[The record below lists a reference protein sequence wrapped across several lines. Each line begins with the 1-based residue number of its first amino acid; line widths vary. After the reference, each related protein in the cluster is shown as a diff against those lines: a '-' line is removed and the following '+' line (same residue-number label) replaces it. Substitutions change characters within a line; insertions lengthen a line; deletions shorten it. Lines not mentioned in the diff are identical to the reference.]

1 MSDELTDQVNFEVTS
16 QNINLNEEKS
26 DNSEDKELTNQSS
39 RQVVDQ
45 EKIKEKI
52 EKLPDGLRGI
62 LENRFK
68 AEFVSVEKIDDTKLI

>member
-1 MSDELTDQVNFEVTS
+1 M
-16 QNINLNEEKS
+16 
-26 DNSEDKELTNQSS
+26 
-39 RQVVDQ
+39 DQ

>member
-1 MSDELTDQVNFEVTS
+1 MTDELTDQVDFEVTS

-26 DNSEDKELTNQSS
+26 DDSEDKELTNQSS